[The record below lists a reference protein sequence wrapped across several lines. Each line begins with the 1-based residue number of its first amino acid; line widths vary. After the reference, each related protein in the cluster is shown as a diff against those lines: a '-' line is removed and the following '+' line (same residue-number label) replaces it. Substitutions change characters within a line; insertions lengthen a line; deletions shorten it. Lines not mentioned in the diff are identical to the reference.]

1 MALKAGERI
10 SDNLSQFVTFFT
22 VTKDLKESAKD
33 MGKSVELLR
42 AILRQER
49 VLTESNIPLIYSVL
63 RKAVAKR
70 QLLMPLLN
78 SSYREAKKIIQ
89 QNSIPTT

>member
-1 MALKAGERI
+1 MALTAGETI
-10 SDNLSQFVTFFT
+10 SDNLSQFVSFFT
-22 VTKDLKESAKD
+22 VTQDLKDSAKD

-78 SSYREAKKIIQ
+78 SSYREAKKIIE